1 MRISEL
7 AATTGVT
14 IPTLKY
20 YLREG
25 LLHPGATESATRATY
40 DDSHVERVRLVRTL
54 VDVGRLS
61 IDRVREV
68 VSALEHPPA
77 TRHEL
82 LGTAHDVLRGPEQ
95 AAHDETV
102 GGIAPE
108 ALEQLASLG
117 SPPCSDSPAARQLGL
132 ALTAATTAG
141 WPIETETLRVWATA
155 MRSVAER
162 DVRAELGAVSPA
174 DALRYAVIGNVLTDP
189 VVIALRRVAQE
200 QVSVEVVTG

>member
-54 VDVGRLS
+54 VEVGRLS

-108 ALEQLASLG
+108 ALEQLDSLG